1 MKAIVI
7 YDHSDLGLGYL
18 AAAYFSYFADKKG
31 GCRVDPG
38 SFADAEVLALLQ
50 EVLMEDNLSLD
61 PALLVGQGEV
71 LPQVQIHIAGALPT
85 TDSPLPGV
93 YHVSLPDNEPN
104 TLPMLEKYREYR
116 DAIKREMLRI
126 IGKEDLFG
134 GKT

>member
-1 MKAIVI
+1 M
-7 YDHSDLGLGYL
+7 
-18 AAAYFSYFADKKG
+18 
-31 GCRVDPG
+31 DPG

-61 PALLVGQGEV
+61 PTLLVGQGDV
-71 LPQVQIHIAGALPT
+71 SPQVQIHIAGALPT
-85 TDSPLPGV
+85 TDSLLPGV
-93 YHVSLPDNEPN
+93 YHVSLPDNEPH